1 MGMKRRLRAEWP
13 RAVIA
18 LVLAT
23 GLWLIVSAEESA
35 SEWIPVNV
43 ALTLDAD
50 VTLAEPTPPVEALVV
65 GKRRE
70 LFKLITTPPMM
81 PRAVTSEGG
90 DSARLE
96 LRGEDINLPTGS
108 DVVVR
113 DVRPR
118 LLLVLLRRPER
129 DTTKSVQPVP

>member
-1 MGMKRRLRAEWP
+1 VGIKRRLRAEWP

-23 GLWLIVSAEESA
+23 GLWFIVSTEEAASA
-35 SEWIPVNV
+35 WIPVNV
-43 ALTLDAD
+43 ALTLEAD
-50 VTLAEPTPPVEALVV
+50 VTLAEPTPPVEVLVV

-70 LFKLITTPPMM
+70 LFKLLASPPTM
-81 PRAVTSEGG
+81 PRAVTNEGS

-96 LRGEDINLPTGS
+96 LRGEDVNLPTGS

-113 DVRPR
+113 EVRPR
-118 LLLVLLRRPER
+118 LLVVLLRRPER
-129 DTTKSVQPVP
+129 ESTDTVQPAR